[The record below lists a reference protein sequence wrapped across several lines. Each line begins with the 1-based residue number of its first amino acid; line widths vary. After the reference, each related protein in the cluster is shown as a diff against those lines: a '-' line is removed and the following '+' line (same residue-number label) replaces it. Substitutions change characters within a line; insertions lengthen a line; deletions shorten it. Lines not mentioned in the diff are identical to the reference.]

1 MRKCLARCWTLVVA
15 LTLFAL
21 IWWGYK
27 NSPLNTPK
35 ASPDWSKGLP
45 VGVASLNQ
53 PVAIQ
58 AGNGKEFL
66 VWVDL
71 SNRLRFAKL
80 DERAEV
86 LMEETLDLFLRSPR
100 QPQLLLG
107 PEGRLHLTWLDGKGG
122 KAILSYVQLDKSGEV
137 ISSPLSLSPPEE
149 EVERSQMALDFRGE
163 VEVFWSSASGGIY
176 HLTIDP
182 RGKIKKQASLMI
194 PGGLTPN
201 IQVDNEGLFHITWLE
216 ESTPNIYEV
225 NYATF
230 DPESGVIGEATGMAK
245 IFIRAGRILEGPT
258 LGLDIENGY
267 ILWSVKRPFEIG
279 SVVYYVS
286 FPLDNPKLR
295 EMGRLRMADVRFP
308 SSPYPVSGQW
318 KSLLVAL
325 SLETSTGAER
335 QFQVGLA
342 VFNRGEFMGH
352 QVISAS
358 KDASLKPSIVFDEEL
373 NLHMAW
379 IDTAGFGRYN
389 VIYAST
395 SPRIKDALN
404 KLTVKE
410 VVDSVLGEAMKL
422 LLVIGFA
429 PLIVVWSFVPLAWL
443 IVFYLLTGRQELSEP
458 GTWIAL
464 SVAFLLQVAAMV
476 GFSFVGGLF
485 FKWVL
490 PVVLAGAAIL
500 ATFTYLRYTK
510 SKSVFGAFFA
520 FALIHGLLR
529 LAIHILVYL

>member
-1 MRKCLARCWTLVVA
+1 
-15 LTLFAL
+15 
-21 IWWGYK
+21 
-27 NSPLNTPK
+27 
-35 ASPDWSKGLP
+35 
-45 VGVASLNQ
+45 
-53 PVAIQ
+53 
-58 AGNGKEFL
+58 
-66 VWVDL
+66 
-71 SNRLRFAKL
+71 
-80 DERAEV
+80 
-86 LMEETLDLFLRSPR
+86 
-100 QPQLLLG
+100 
-107 PEGRLHLTWLDGKGG
+107 
-122 KAILSYVQLDKSGEV
+122 
-137 ISSPLSLSPPEE
+137 
-149 EVERSQMALDFRGE
+149 
-163 VEVFWSSASGGIY
+163 
-176 HLTIDP
+176 
-182 RGKIKKQASLMI
+182 
-194 PGGLTPN
+194 
-201 IQVDNEGLFHITWLE
+201 
-216 ESTPNIYEV
+216 
-225 NYATF
+225 
-230 DPESGVIGEATGMAK
+230 
-245 IFIRAGRILEGPT
+245 
-258 LGLDIENGY
+258 
-267 ILWSVKRPFEIG
+267 
-279 SVVYYVS
+279 
-286 FPLDNPKLR
+286 
-295 EMGRLRMADVRFP
+295 
-308 SSPYPVSGQW
+308 
-318 KSLLVAL
+318 LLVAL